1 MTVTEQTKQT
11 LERFFNKIAQKLP
24 SCDEPSLMSD
34 IHVRVSQ
41 DTGDLMAF
49 DDDEHEITRC
59 VVEEWIDNK
68 DDDFYEGVANVLR
81 LCMARMRDVVENL
94 GVMKP
99 YSFVLED
106 DDSEAVA
113 ELYVVDGDTIVVG
126 GELMT
131 GLDDDLDTFFNHLM
145 DEKD

>member
-1 MTVTEQTKQT
+1 
-11 LERFFNKIAQKLP
+11 
-24 SCDEPSLMSD
+24 MSD

-41 DTGDLMAF
+41 ETGDLMAF

-68 DDDFYEGVANVLR
+68 ADDFYDGVANVLR
-81 LCMARMRDVVENL
+81 LCMASLRDVVENL

-106 DDSEAVA
+106 DDREAMA

-126 GELMT
+126 GDLMT
-131 GLDDDLDTFFNHLM
+131 GLDDDLDAFFNHLM
-145 DEKD
+145 DEQD